1 LGGKANGVRL
11 LSSDTIDVIFTEQ
24 SNGVDKVLS
33 VPLRF
38 GIGFGLPS
46 PESVPAIP
54 DGRVCWW
61 GGWGGS
67 IVVMDTDRRAT
78 FGYVMNKMGQG
89 TTGNA
94 RTNRYARLINEAIQD
109 ARA

>member
-1 LGGKANGVRL
+1 
-11 LSSDTIDVIFTEQ
+11 
-24 SNGVDKVLS
+24 
-33 VPLRF
+33 
-38 GIGFGLPS
+38 
-46 PESVPAIP
+46 
-54 DGRVCWW
+54 
-61 GGWGGS
+61 
-67 IVVMDTDRRAT
+67 MDTDRRAT